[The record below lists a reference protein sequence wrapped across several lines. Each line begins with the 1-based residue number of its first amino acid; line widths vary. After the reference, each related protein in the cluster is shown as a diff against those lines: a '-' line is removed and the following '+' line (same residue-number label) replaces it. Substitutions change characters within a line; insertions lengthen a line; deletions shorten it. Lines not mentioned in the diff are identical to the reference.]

1 MRFRVPRR
9 GARRELR
16 GFTCIDIGGQPCGRA
31 PWVLQLA
38 FNGGRNM
45 VYRVVG
51 AVAGMAGSTAM
62 FLNQVLPVQL
72 EMFVPANRV
81 VAMIAAAR

>member
-1 MRFRVPRR
+1 MRFCVPRR

-31 PWVLQLA
+31 PWVLQLG
-38 FNGGRNM
+38 FNGGRIM
-45 VYRVVG
+45 VYRVAG
-51 AVAGMAGSTAM
+51 ADAGMAGSTAM

-72 EMFVPANRV
+72 EMFVPANSV
-81 VAMIAAAR
+81 VAIVAPAR